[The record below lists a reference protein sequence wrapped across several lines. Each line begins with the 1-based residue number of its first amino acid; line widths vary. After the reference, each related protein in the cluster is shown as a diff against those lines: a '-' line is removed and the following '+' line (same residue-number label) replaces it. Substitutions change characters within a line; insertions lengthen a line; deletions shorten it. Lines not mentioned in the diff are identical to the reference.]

1 MANQRLIPVFGF
13 QQEDA
18 SLQLLTD
25 QLSSMNFDGAIRRVY
40 AQKAVN
46 SVKAGDAI
54 HFSASQND
62 EVVPILVSSVELN
75 DSEDPLYTSPVYF
88 IYYIDRDGKDQAYTL
103 GSVTTDGGYIGTE
116 LVYTSYEDPTT
127 IDVGTS
133 GWSITKYGNA
143 VFSNVF
149 TRGTVEATAG
159 KIDGILTIG
168 ADENTAIQ
176 LGKGI
181 SIPGDTS
188 IYNGLVIND
197 TNYFVTKELAST
209 TYTISSAT
217 TTTET
222 VSSGLSLVTI
232 TVNSHGLFTNTTGS
246 KIVKVFGFS
255 GDLVSL
261 NNSWTLNTS
270 DTNTITIRVPRITAG
285 TKTVPVD
292 AQLEQ
297 DGIAIRKQIT
307 SVVVSDI
314 ADVTKTNITFTTS
327 ANHNFIA
334 NNSVNISGLS
344 TALDNVNGNF
354 TIFSVTANT
363 FTIKDVTVTGTSP
376 YTGLSGSVFK
386 LFNSERSVFNVG
398 SQTNYMNYDSATDIL
413 EVTGKIVSSSGSI
426 GGWSL
431 SANEFFS
438 GSGAS
443 RVSLNSLTGVIAVG
457 PGNHGSID
465 TGFYADKDGK
475 FSLSNQLIFTPVLT
489 AGRANLSTTG
499 TFVTGT
505 PTTITVASAT
515 GLGKGMTVTGTGIDS
530 GTTVTNVVGTT
541 VTISKNVLSSQTATP
556 LSFILDDMSELSVTG
571 RIKGIIESV
580 TPITSPRL
588 SATITNA
595 TITGTSPN
603 QTATFT
609 TNGHAFLPN
618 EKIFVEGL
626 PGTNG
631 LSNLNDREYVLSTV
645 PDSITLT
652 VSLSGIVNKS
662 HPVTA
667 VEASNPAVGYARYT
681 SPGHNFV
688 IGDVVVVSGASVAG
702 YNGKFMVI
710 GIVSGSIFIVENAT
724 VGAATFTSGLAISGA
739 TTSTNSGL
747 SATASLREL
756 TMGLHPAE
764 GVQGGTDS
772 WYHSAGTGIRL
783 DKFNWWLTNN
793 QFRVGSLGSYF
804 GWDGSRFIIQGGG
817 DKTLSL
823 SVGSLNSD
831 NSFSIYTTSVG
842 SPAYGNAN
850 TPFYVDGTGKF
861 SLGSAL
867 TWDGT
872 TLTIAGSSGGGIQPG
887 NGVDVNASNQIT
899 QISGSRIRTGVIEST
914 GYSYT
919 SGNFSTA
926 GTQLD
931 LTNGLLRSKNFSI
944 DSSGNAFF
952 RGDIT
957 GASGTFS
964 GALSGATGSFGDIT
978 AGGRLIANSSTE
990 IGNNIRG
997 AANYSGIAINNAS
1010 WNNAWIRRDNGSF
1023 YFKAGSESGSP
1034 YIQLDTT
1041 GTSAIVFP
1049 NFSVD
1054 SAGTVSLTGA
1064 VNASSGSFS
1073 GYVSTS
1079 FGARFG
1085 TNVSGAN
1092 DGLWLNANNYFL
1104 VNGTATLFRAGTGAK
1119 FLKMTSSDA
1128 DTRLQ
1133 IDTTNATYA
1142 VEVGGSIRVSS
1153 YFYGDLIGNAST
1165 ATAAAALGTGTAVYS
1180 SGQFLRSDTSDS
1192 WAASTLTFTP
1202 TGASA
1207 GIVFDAGFSD
1217 TTGDPVITSNGA
1229 IHTYGRLGRT
1239 GNRWF
1244 QVNTTNLF
1252 VGTTRV
1258 TSDAREKTSIENSDL
1273 GLDFINML
1281 RPVKYKMISGNKR
1294 QFDEEGNLIE
1304 NLPGTRWHYGL
1315 IAQELKEVL
1324 DTNNLDAAMWAVD
1337 GFETDPNGSQSIS
1350 YDHIVAPLIKSVQQL
1365 SETIE
1370 ILENRLAA
1378 LES

>member
-46 SVKAGDAI
+46 SVQAGDAI
-54 HFSASQND
+54 HFSASQKD

-88 IYYIDRDGKDQAYTL
+88 IYYIDRDGKDQAYTI

-222 VSSGLSLVTI
+222 VSSGLSLVTM

-246 KIVKVFGFS
+246 QIVKVFGFS

-327 ANHNFIA
+327 ANHNFIES
-334 NNSVNISGLS
+334 NSVNISGLS

-398 SQTNYMNYDSATDIL
+398 SQTNYMNYDSGTDIL

-515 GLGKGMTVTGTGIDS
+515 GLGKGMTVTGTGIDT

-631 LSNLNDREYVLSTV
+631 LSNLNNREYVLSAV

-652 VSLSGIVNKS
+652 VSISGI
-662 HPVTA
+662 
-667 VEASNPAVGYARYT
+667 
-681 SPGHNFV
+681 
-688 IGDVVVVSGASVAG
+688 SGV
-702 YNGKFMVI
+702 
-710 GIVSGSIFIVENAT
+710 
-724 VGAATFTSGLAISGA
+724 
-739 TTSTNSGL
+739 TTSTNASLTG
-747 SATASLREL
+747 TASLREL
-756 TMGLHPAE
+756 TLGLHPAE
-764 GVQGGTDS
+764 GVDGTDS
-772 WYHSAGTGIRL
+772 WYHSAGTGLRL

-793 QFRVGSLGSYF
+793 QFRVGTSGSYF
-804 GWDGSRFIIQGGG
+804 KWNGSKFNIQGGG

-823 SVGSLNSD
+823 SVGSLNAD

-842 SPAYGNAN
+842 SPSYGNAN

-872 TLTIAGSSGGGIQPG
+872 TLTIAGSGGSGDIKAGGGVTVDPTTRFITSISGTSGITISSGATSGARVQLDSNGLKAYNSGGTNTVAINSDGS
-887 NGVDVNASNQIT
+887 ASFTGTVTGSTVIGGTVTTTSSGAAVALDGANNSMRFRNN
-899 QISGSRIRTGVIEST
+899 SGSNVGWLTYLST
-914 GYSYT
+914 ASHEGIMINVGGGPLRDPASQNSST
-919 SGNFSTA
+919 SPMLYMSQSGIYLTTNNGTSTA
-926 GTQLD
+926 GMIIDEASAQTLFIGNVS
-931 LTNGLLRSKNFSI
+931 TGGVFSGNL
-944 DSSGNAFF
+944 SGNATTST
-952 RGDIT
+952 RAQYLGT
-957 GASGTFS
+957 GAARVQATSWTVGDGNGT
-964 GALSGATGSFGDIT
+964 GYNGD
-978 AGGRLIANSSTE
+978 LIYPVNYDTLVIHAST
-990 IGNNIRG
+990 R
-997 AANYSGIAINNAS
+997 IASKTI
-1010 WNNAWIRRDNGSF
+1010 RDN
-1023 YFKAGSESGSP
+1023 
-1034 YIQLDTT
+1034 TT
-1041 GTSAIVFP
+1041 T
-1049 NFSVD
+1049 
-1054 SAGTVSLTGA
+1054 
-1064 VNASSGSFS
+1064 
-1073 GYVSTS
+1073 
-1079 FGARFG
+1079 
-1085 TNVSGAN
+1085 SGAN
-1092 DGLWLNANNYFL
+1092 
-1104 VNGTATLFRAGTGAK
+1104 VNVSTGN
-1119 FLKMTSSDA
+1119 LMS
-1128 DTRLQ
+1128 LQ
-1133 IDTTNATYA
+1133 
-1142 VEVGGSIRVSS
+1142 RVSS
-1153 YFYGDLIGNAST
+1153 SYHIKHDIKPLSDYSNLSPIVPEEKVSGFGGIDLLKILDVVPVSFRSLGSDDDPDLVRVGFIAQDIAEKVPELATYDEVGEVTYFDINS
-1165 ATAAAALGTGTAVYS
+1165 V
-1180 SGQFLRSDTSDS
+1180 
-1192 WAASTLTFTP
+1192 
-1202 TGASA
+1202 ASA
-1207 GIVFDAGFSD
+1207 LLAVCQD
-1217 TTGDPVITSNGA
+1217 
-1229 IHTYGRLGRT
+1229 
-1239 GNRWF
+1239 
-1244 QVNTTNLF
+1244 
-1252 VGTTRV
+1252 
-1258 TSDAREKTSIENSDL
+1258 
-1273 GLDFINML
+1273 
-1281 RPVKYKMISGNKR
+1281 
-1294 QFDEEGNLIE
+1294 
-1304 NLPGTRWHYGL
+1304 
-1315 IAQELKEVL
+1315 QEIRIKE
-1324 DTNNLDAAMWAVD
+1324 
-1337 GFETDPNGSQSIS
+1337 
-1350 YDHIVAPLIKSVQQL
+1350 
-1365 SETIE
+1365 
-1370 ILENRLAA
+1370 LENRLAA